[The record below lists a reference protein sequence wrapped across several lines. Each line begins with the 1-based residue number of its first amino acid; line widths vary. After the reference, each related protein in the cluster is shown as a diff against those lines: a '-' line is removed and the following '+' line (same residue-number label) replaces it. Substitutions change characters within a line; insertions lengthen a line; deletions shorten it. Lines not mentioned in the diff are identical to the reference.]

1 MKKEIKIRTKTMEEK
16 KERDK
21 RNEELK
27 DFVQRLIEMTND
39 KIVEK
44 MWTANDLFDVAT
56 WYWNQIVESIAIE
69 SIIPVDNLEFRVR
82 MLMRENID
90 KLFNIL
96 KEDEEGN

>member
-1 MKKEIKIRTKTMEEK
+1 MK

-21 RNEELK
+21 RNEELR
-27 DFVQRLIEMTND
+27 DFVGRLIDMTND
-39 KIVEK
+39 EIADKK
-44 MWTANDLFDVAT
+44 LSTNDVFDVAT
-56 WYWNQIVESIAIE
+56 WYWNQIVESIAQA

-90 KLFNIL
+90 KLFKIL